1 MIALSARSAEG
12 TPEQCGLQG
21 SEPAAYLNA
30 ELRGKRSLLHPHVWG
45 SGLRSRSLSADAEWL
60 GYVRDEKVRALWG
73 QKMVENF
80 SVSELASGHGL
91 QVQDG
96 GGC

>member
-1 MIALSARSAEG
+1 MLSSG
-12 TPEQCGLQG
+12 GSVLSSTPTCGAQVFAHGPYQLM
-21 SEPAAYLNA
+21 L
-30 ELRGKRSLLHPHVWG
+30 
-45 SGLRSRSLSADAEWL
+45 SGM

-73 QKMVENF
+73 QKVENF
-80 SVSELASGHGL
+80 SVWKLASGHGL